1 MLKHKNYLLIICI
14 SIIGF
19 AQAQTNPYDDYAE
32 IHPDS
37 LLFKAIFEHD
47 SELFQQSLEK
57 SANVNARWRSC
68 NIDDKEFLYTPLHF
82 ILLNPCD
89 WENIPKQLLEKGANP
104 NLQSFKGYTP
114 FQNFLF
120 YSNEDI
126 YCVYDNN
133 WYNKKKFEKIK
144 LDSYGNSFVHLVVNG
159 NNYENIHLL
168 LSENKKNHTIKNKK
182 GLTPMDIAIA
192 KNKDAQ
198 HAIYE
203 IMEEMYFSDE
213 IKNKKRIELLIEAIK
228 VNKYEEVK
236 KLINKKIDINDRLWY
251 DDEEAY
257 GVTCNKAIH
266 YAAMYD
272 TTGIITEFLLKK
284 GANPESLTF
293 EHLTPIQLSLRNKN
307 PEIFKILTK
316 YNAKTNAKTKD
327 GKSLIHFAIDYNVSV
342 DFLKLILQ
350 YQGDIKVKDKEKR
363 NILEYA
369 VYRNAPEEII
379 NLLIGQGFYI
389 TLKNKRHNILQTAID
404 YYPNYIIKLLIT
416 NCTNIRFR
424 DKNRQEVLN
433 YAIIKS
439 DLDIVKHIIY
449 KGGKADSRDY
459 YTAKINNK
467 KDIQKY
473 LLKLGINKFESILDR
488 QLLNAV
494 DKNDIEKVKKLI
506 SKGALSDSSSNYT
519 EKKHGW
525 FYGDVY
531 YLNLVKSVK
540 IAQELI
546 NKGLDVNFQSGYS
559 NEAPIHAATRKENIP
574 LVKLLLKS
582 GAIVN
587 AINNSGKTAL
597 HIAVN
602 KSNLNLLDLLIKNG
616 ADINITDN
624 YGTTAYAIAKDKIK
638 QESARFLIKSG
649 AKRNS
654 TLDSLFIIAVKND
667 DIEKTKQLLKKG
679 ANIHTRDRNEYVFQA
694 NTALHLVKSKKN
706 AQLLISNNANINL
719 RNSSGEFP
727 ILAVEN
733 KEVRKWFYEKG
744 LFPEK
749 YKNIL
754 DSCYK
759 NNISN
764 IERTIIKNETDNNLN
779 NMFYKFFHYT
789 ALERSFSLTKKMIE
803 KGANVN
809 TNKWQW
815 QKAYGQA
822 VNSRYFKTEEEK
834 LATAKLLVKDY
845 TIFEKQIMARGIG
858 ENNVEKYYEK
868 PVKLISAKNV
878 EEVKQLISN
887 GADINARNSKGETAL
902 HYFAKNNNEIC
913 TYLAKKGANIEAED
927 YENQTPIFSAVKAGN
942 IETTQSLI
950 NLNANINHID
960 INGKG
965 LLSVA
970 NYETEKLIKLLINK
984 GLDVNACDNKHQTVL
999 FYSTNYTD
1007 FPKRVSSLL
1016 KFGVNILHQ
1025 NRRGESY
1032 LVHIL
1037 KNAKK
1042 YQYERLLPKVKYL
1055 YAINPEIIKLND
1067 LKNKNAKDYANQIA
1081 EKEFYTGFKNCF
1093 SKSSLVIQ
1101 AELQMNDKVIMAL
1114 KTDTAISNKTKANV
1128 LKYAILTDNSEI
1140 IDYLC
1145 SLDEKAFLNYQD
1157 TLQQTALIYA
1167 IFIGNIKAAEKLI
1180 SAGSNVNLADID
1192 GNTALTL
1199 AEYKEYSS
1207 IINLL
1212 NKKNA
1217 KNINLK
1223 YKPKIV
1229 IPTGHS
1235 YQSVADIKFSEG
1247 QKYMLSIE
1255 TGDNSILWDYET
1267 ERQIA
1272 KFESKGSMGSINTKL
1287 SPNGKFLITNKRI
1300 IDIATERTIVE
1311 FDDKN
1316 NNKLLEER
1324 YGVKL
1329 NQNTEKIKNPDFIK
1343 TTNDSLGY
1351 YKKLSE
1357 IRKREYNTWKGW
1369 GKGFSISKNK
1379 KYALILTYK
1388 SKTAIE
1394 LWDIQKNEIVQK
1406 FIEPDAASVF
1416 ISPNNNELLIGTNI
1430 GTVKVFDF
1438 NTKQLIRTYNTN
1450 NKEGAVIQIGT
1461 SPDKKHLYTTFY
1473 GGRAIRFWD
1482 ITKCEQTKIF
1492 EPKLI
1497 SVHDF
1502 EFSTDGNT
1510 LAFVSDSILNIWD
1523 IKGDRN
1529 IKTMQNSNNKIND
1542 IEFSKNNKQL
1552 LSASYNSYIKLW
1564 DVTQAKHLNTYKGN
1578 LEGICDIVFS
1588 SDNKNVISFSGNKSV
1603 DIVNLKSGKEITDSA
1618 NFISIYKSTLKS
1630 LPYIKNYQID
1640 RKTYLKQKS
1649 YSKSTQSLRI
1659 KSKKG
1664 KSDYIEYEKLFK
1676 YFTVKNKTNYIQ
1688 NIKIKSEKYTINQLW
1703 NYSRQLKKRCGLS
1716 DNLTYKF
1723 KPELRFATH
1732 GRRIQVWNKKTNTLL
1747 KTFDEQKSEIARIK
1761 DHPNGKHIVSGSYE
1775 DVLYFW
1781 DVNTGKEVAKV
1792 FFLKNNDWMIVC
1804 PDGYYS
1810 CSQGTANKISFKMG
1824 NHLYSFEQFDLQ
1836 FNRPDIVLKRL
1847 ELANST
1853 TIEMYKKAYEK
1864 RLQKTGFNEKMFN
1877 NDWHIPEISIKN
1889 KIIHKTDSA
1898 NYELN
1903 VFAKDKKYKLDR
1915 INVWI
1920 NDVPIYGIKG
1930 IDLRNENT
1938 KFVNKKLSFLLNKG
1952 KNKIQISALN
1962 QKGAESYKQTVY
1974 VDNLSKDIVK
1984 PDLHVVV
1991 VGVSDY
1997 KNSSLNLSYASKDAN
2012 DIANMFKQN
2021 KSTYNKT
2028 HTKYILDKEAT
2039 RENILKVKKS
2049 LMNTNVDDQ
2058 VVLFFAGH
2066 GVLEGYDYYLATTDI
2081 DVFDIPETA
2090 LAYEDFENILDGIP
2104 ARKKLLLIDAC
2115 HSGEV
2120 EESVP
2125 DKKIVLDD
2133 DGAVVT
2139 IKGTT
2144 KRAAANSTKVNL
2156 SSSFK
2161 LMKVLFADLR
2171 RGTGTTIISSAAGSE
2186 SAIEGAMILNG
2197 KLTPINNGV
2206 FTYSF
2211 MKGLYSKKAD
2221 ANNNGTIT
2229 ISEIKDYVS
2238 NQVSKITGGYQHP
2251 TSRRENLETDFII
2264 W

>member
-1 MLKHKNYLLIICI
+1 
-14 SIIGF
+14 
-19 AQAQTNPYDDYAE
+19 
-32 IHPDS
+32 
-37 LLFKAIFEHD
+37 
-47 SELFQQSLEK
+47 
-57 SANVNARWRSC
+57 
-68 NIDDKEFLYTPLHF
+68 
-82 ILLNPCD
+82 
-89 WENIPKQLLEKGANP
+89 
-104 NLQSFKGYTP
+104 
-114 FQNFLF
+114 
-120 YSNEDI
+120 
-126 YCVYDNN
+126 
-133 WYNKKKFEKIK
+133 
-144 LDSYGNSFVHLVVNG
+144 
-159 NNYENIHLL
+159 
-168 LSENKKNHTIKNKK
+168 
-182 GLTPMDIAIA
+182 
-192 KNKDAQ
+192 
-198 HAIYE
+198 
-203 IMEEMYFSDE
+203 
-213 IKNKKRIELLIEAIK
+213 
-228 VNKYEEVK
+228 
-236 KLINKKIDINDRLWY
+236 
-251 DDEEAY
+251 
-257 GVTCNKAIH
+257 
-266 YAAMYD
+266 
-272 TTGIITEFLLKK
+272 
-284 GANPESLTF
+284 
-293 EHLTPIQLSLRNKN
+293 
-307 PEIFKILTK
+307 
-316 YNAKTNAKTKD
+316 
-327 GKSLIHFAIDYNVSV
+327 
-342 DFLKLILQ
+342 
-350 YQGDIKVKDKEKR
+350 
-363 NILEYA
+363 
-369 VYRNAPEEII
+369 
-379 NLLIGQGFYI
+379 
-389 TLKNKRHNILQTAID
+389 
-404 YYPNYIIKLLIT
+404 
-416 NCTNIRFR
+416 
-424 DKNRQEVLN
+424 
-433 YAIIKS
+433 
-439 DLDIVKHIIY
+439 
-449 KGGKADSRDY
+449 
-459 YTAKINNK
+459 
-467 KDIQKY
+467 
-473 LLKLGINKFESILDR
+473 
-488 QLLNAV
+488 
-494 DKNDIEKVKKLI
+494 
-506 SKGALSDSSSNYT
+506 
-519 EKKHGW
+519 
-525 FYGDVY
+525 
-531 YLNLVKSVK
+531 
-540 IAQELI
+540 
-546 NKGLDVNFQSGYS
+546 
-559 NEAPIHAATRKENIP
+559 
-574 LVKLLLKS
+574 
-582 GAIVN
+582 
-587 AINNSGKTAL
+587 
-597 HIAVN
+597 
-602 KSNLNLLDLLIKNG
+602 
-616 ADINITDN
+616 
-624 YGTTAYAIAKDKIK
+624 
-638 QESARFLIKSG
+638 
-649 AKRNS
+649 
-654 TLDSLFIIAVKND
+654 
-667 DIEKTKQLLKKG
+667 
-679 ANIHTRDRNEYVFQA
+679 
-694 NTALHLVKSKKN
+694 
-706 AQLLISNNANINL
+706 
-719 RNSSGEFP
+719 
-727 ILAVEN
+727 
-733 KEVRKWFYEKG
+733 
-744 LFPEK
+744 
-749 YKNIL
+749 
-754 DSCYK
+754 
-759 NNISN
+759 
-764 IERTIIKNETDNNLN
+764 
-779 NMFYKFFHYT
+779 
-789 ALERSFSLTKKMIE
+789 
-803 KGANVN
+803 
-809 TNKWQW
+809 
-815 QKAYGQA
+815 
-822 VNSRYFKTEEEK
+822 
-834 LATAKLLVKDY
+834 
-845 TIFEKQIMARGIG
+845 
-858 ENNVEKYYEK
+858 
-868 PVKLISAKNV
+868 
-878 EEVKQLISN
+878 
-887 GADINARNSKGETAL
+887 
-902 HYFAKNNNEIC
+902 
-913 TYLAKKGANIEAED
+913 
-927 YENQTPIFSAVKAGN
+927 
-942 IETTQSLI
+942 
-950 NLNANINHID
+950 
-960 INGKG
+960 
-965 LLSVA
+965 
-970 NYETEKLIKLLINK
+970 
-984 GLDVNACDNKHQTVL
+984 
-999 FYSTNYTD
+999 
-1007 FPKRVSSLL
+1007 
-1016 KFGVNILHQ
+1016 
-1025 NRRGESY
+1025 
-1032 LVHIL
+1032 
-1037 KNAKK
+1037 
-1042 YQYERLLPKVKYL
+1042 
-1055 YAINPEIIKLND
+1055 
-1067 LKNKNAKDYANQIA
+1067 
-1081 EKEFYTGFKNCF
+1081 
-1093 SKSSLVIQ
+1093 
-1101 AELQMNDKVIMAL
+1101 
-1114 KTDTAISNKTKANV
+1114 
-1128 LKYAILTDNSEI
+1128 
-1140 IDYLC
+1140 
-1145 SLDEKAFLNYQD
+1145 
-1157 TLQQTALIYA
+1157 
-1167 IFIGNIKAAEKLI
+1167 
-1180 SAGSNVNLADID
+1180 
-1192 GNTALTL
+1192 
-1199 AEYKEYSS
+1199 
-1207 IINLL
+1207 
-1212 NKKNA
+1212 
-1217 KNINLK
+1217 
-1223 YKPKIV
+1223 
-1229 IPTGHS
+1229 
-1235 YQSVADIKFSEG
+1235 
-1247 QKYMLSIE
+1247 
-1255 TGDNSILWDYET
+1255 
-1267 ERQIA
+1267 
-1272 KFESKGSMGSINTKL
+1272 
-1287 SPNGKFLITNKRI
+1287 
-1300 IDIATERTIVE
+1300 
-1311 FDDKN
+1311 
-1316 NNKLLEER
+1316 LLEER